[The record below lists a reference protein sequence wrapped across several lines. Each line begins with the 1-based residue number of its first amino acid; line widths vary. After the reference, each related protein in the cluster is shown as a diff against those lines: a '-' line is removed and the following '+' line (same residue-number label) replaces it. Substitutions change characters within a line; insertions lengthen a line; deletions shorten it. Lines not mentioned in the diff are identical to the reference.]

1 MLKEADY
8 KSLKET
14 LAEVE
19 KSLNRTK
26 ENMAVIKHFLKGMKK
41 EISRIDDKKVRAKEL
56 KRYKKHLEEWKDT
69 VASYYNLK
77 VVEKKLREIMLE
89 QMRVNF
95 A

>member
-1 MLKEADY
+1 MLNEADY

-19 KSLNRTK
+19 KSLNRT
-26 ENMAVIKHFLKGMKK
+26 MAVIKHFLREMKK
-41 EISRIDDKKVRAKEL
+41 EIPRIDDKKVRAKEL
-56 KRYKKHLEEWKDT
+56 KRYKKHLEEWKDM

-77 VVEKKLREIMLE
+77 VVEKKLREIMLK
-89 QMRVNF
+89 QTRVNF